1 MQVTKLNRNRFV
13 LLTYCL
19 SIVTAFA
26 SVTPKVMANVSEQ
39 PLRGGTASIGCT
51 HFFDTVIY
59 PTRVPNTIKSRSTLQ
74 TADGGELI
82 YVNLYM
88 IFDQRLFIDNRIL
101 RPNRYYTRLV
111 NFDGYS
117 SEATF
122 RGTAWGVT
130 PNSLVFYWI
139 PKFSTECNTEVIYP
153 D

>member
-1 MQVTKLNRNRFV
+1 

-26 SVTPKVMANVSEQ
+26 SVTPKVMANFKEQ

-51 HFFDTVIY
+51 HFAYAPSHPRPDD
-59 PTRVPNTIKSRSTLQ
+59 PTRLYSRSTLQ